1 MQTFGQIRDTDRRR
15 RSRRNDLVEET
26 RVGQTEQFGGAG
38 QRRRQFG
45 FRNDDR
51 TGRILL
57 AIHEV
62 GIRPVEVV
70 CPVHPV
76 AFVRFKNQIFPTF
89 EFNIHCYGLLVTAGC
104 AFQFYLFAAIFAAQ
118 NDAIAHNR

>member
-1 MQTFGQIRDTDRRR
+1 M
-15 RSRRNDLVEET
+15 EKT
-26 RVGQTEQFGGAG
+26 RIGQTEQFGGAS

-62 GIRPVEVV
+62 GVRPVKVV
-70 CPVHPV
+70 CPVYTV
-76 AFVRFKNQIFPTF
+76 GFVCFQNQVFPTF
-89 EFNIHCYGLLVTAGC
+89 EFYIHRYGLLVTAGS
-104 AFQFYLFAAIFAAQ
+104 AFQFYLFAPIFAA
-118 NDAIAHNR
+118 

>member
-1 MQTFGQIRDTDRRR
+1 M
-15 RSRRNDLVEET
+15 EET

-62 GIRPVEVV
+62 GISPVEVV
-70 CPVHPV
+70 CLVYPV

-89 EFNIHCYGLLVTAGC
+89 EFYIHRYGLLVTAGS
-104 AFQFYLFAAIFAAQ
+104 AFQFYLFAAIFTA
-118 NDAIAHNR
+118 